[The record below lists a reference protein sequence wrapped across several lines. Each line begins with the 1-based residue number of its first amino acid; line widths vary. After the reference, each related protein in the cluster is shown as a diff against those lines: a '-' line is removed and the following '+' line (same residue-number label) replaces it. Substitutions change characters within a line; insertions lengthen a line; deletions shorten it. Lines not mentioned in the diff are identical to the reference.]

1 MSDQPPVI
9 VEIGTA
15 RVAQQRGRSCRNAP
29 AGQTRIN
36 DRRADGLRDGSAD
49 RFSTSLIGFLRRRR
63 RYRGGI
69 GANYPVNLIAGCLV
83 IPTVLF
89 ADQDQ
94 TDTGAALIAVVGT

>member
-1 MSDQPPVI
+1 MPDQPPVI
-9 VEIGTA
+9 VEVRTA
-15 RVAQQRGRSCRNAP
+15 RVTQQRGRSCRNAP

-49 RFSTSLIGFLRRRR
+49 RFSTALIGLLRWRR
-63 RYRGGI
+63 RYRGGL
-69 GANYPVNLIAGCLV
+69 GANYPVDLFAGRLV

-94 TDTGAALIAVVGT
+94 TDTGATLTAD